1 MTNSLHVTVKKS
13 KKPFWVLTIL
23 LLLFAIPLLLAWF
36 FTAENDHLGQGTTN
50 HGQLLLPPLDLSKLD
65 LRDNQSQSILPSL
78 WKGRWLLLYVSH
90 GTCNE
95 ACAKDLYYL
104 RQIRTA
110 TGKYSERVQ
119 RGVLTFSDQ
128 AADAKLQQM
137 LNTEFAGTLHLVT
150 TSAGFANFIRNT
162 PDEKLA
168 LQQGG
173 IYLVDPLGNVLM
185 RYQQNTDPMGIYK
198 DLMRLLKISNI
209 G

>member
-1 MTNSLHVTVKKS
+1 MTHSLPHTAKS
-13 KKPFWVLTIL
+13 KKPFWVLLIL
-23 LLLFAIPLLLAWF
+23 LLLFAVPLLLAWF

-65 LRDNQSQSILPSL
+65 LRDTQSQPIAPSL
-78 WKGRWLLLYVSH
+78 WKGRWLMLYVSP

-95 ACAKDLYYL
+95 ACAKGLYYL

-110 TGKYSERVQ
+110 TGKHSERVQ
-119 RGVLTFSDQ
+119 RGVLTFSGQPTDI
-128 AADAKLQQM
+128 KLQQM
-137 LNTEFAGTLHLVT
+137 LSTDFAGTLHLVT
-150 TSAGFANFIRNT
+150 TSAAFTNFIHNT
-162 PDEKLA
+162 PNEKLA

-185 RYQQNTDPMGIYK
+185 WYQQNTDPMGIYK